1 MEYEFNECQSS
12 LEDLHIY
19 DQPQEIQEQ
28 FFDYINN
35 VPFIQWMISKDRPHA
50 KDLPRDEKGRIIF
63 DVVHP
68 PILDDMD
75 YFRQEAI
82 RFNTDG
88 YYTQLRP
95 NSNPNSEF
103 RKFWDSVLD
112 RSWHGMVRESDGMWI
127 PGDMYF
133 YLNFDP
139 IIQTKITEGSNQGER
154 VVDFPECW
162 DGVLF
167 RYFYIYQARYGGM
180 YNPDGGLHGC
190 EISSRGKAHPYSQEV
205 YTPEGL
211 KLWKDIKVGDTLF
224 GDDGK
229 ITKVIGIPFDDI
241 CDVYEITFK
250 DGRKVRASGNHLW
263 KVWRR
268 YSHCFKTMSTKEMLQ
283 DFGKK
288 RKPSDRNKGIEYIYA
303 VPSNKGVDW
312 DFRPT
317 KIDPY
322 TMGLC
327 LGDGCFRTEKL
338 QNNVYYSST
347 EEDMCTYLKYVPYDI
362 AKIKTK
368 KGYFIRIPNVKNILQ
383 EWGLHMKKSE
393 DKYIPEEY
401 KFNSREVRFNLLK
414 GLMDSD
420 GFVDSNG
427 IPIIGTSSK
436 KLANDI
442 TFIAR
447 SLGYNCLQ
455 SVRKAGYR
463 VNGEYKKCL
472 DNYVVRIYTSDK
484 IFNLE
489 RKYKLISKFES
500 KYSKSNK
507 DFSTIIDIK
516 KLQDEKCKCVTVDNE
531 SHCYLIGDFVATHN
545 SKSYSTSCM
554 MAKRFVIGEDKKS
567 NTGIAKKTSEQVRCL
582 ATAYQ
587 KQYLTT
593 DGLLNKF
600 QTQIDFLAQ
609 NTPFPRKRLKSS
621 MQDMSWVMGYVD
633 LDTGTRRGTLNEVA
647 GLSAKD
653 DPGKV
658 RGKRQNL
665 IVVEEFGSFANVLEM
680 YNIMRPS
687 VEEGKFSF
695 GQMYLIGTAGED
707 ESDFQGAQEI
717 VYNPRGYKMYA
728 LPNEYDKLGQ
738 GRKEITYF
746 FPGYLSRKGCYDKNG
761 NSNVTKALL
770 EILQDR
776 YTIKYNS
783 SDINSI
789 TRAIA
794 EIPITPQEAITR
806 TRGNMFPVTLLNE
819 RINEIDNEPKFYD
832 DTYVGTLQQ
841 KSDGEVV
848 FVPTTDMPIRDFP
861 TKDNKVHGAIE
872 IFEMPQKDS
881 SGKVF
886 SNRYILGHDPVDND
900 GANTMSLSST
910 FVLDLFTDRIVAEYT
925 GRQDYADDN
934 FEIVRLL
941 CLFYN
946 GKCLYENNKRG
957 IFAYFS
963 SRRCLHLLAD
973 TPEYLID
980 KQLIK
985 VRGYGNSSKGVAA
998 SAPINDYAN
1007 TLLREWLIKPVVI
1020 TVVEDG
1026 EEIEKTVPNLSFIKN
1041 RALLKELVLFNPD
1054 INVDRV
1060 RALGMVMLYRGQYV
1074 DLYEGDLSKAN
1085 REEPTVEYSYFSG
1098 YDNLVKNRNG
1108 NNFSFP

>member
-12 LEDLHIY
+12 LEELKIY

-75 YFRQEAI
+75 YFREAAI
-82 RFNTDG
+82 SYKTNG
-88 YYTQLRP
+88 VYSQLRP
-95 NSNPNSEF
+95 NPNPNSEF
-103 RKFWDSVLD
+103 KKYWDKVLD
-112 RSWHGMVRESDGMWI
+112 RSWNYMLRESDGMWI

-139 IIQTKITEGSNQGER
+139 IIQTKIKKDSKRGER

-167 RYFYIYQARYGGM
+167 RYFYIYQAQNGGL
-180 YNPDGGLHGC
+180 YDKRGGLHGC

-211 KLWKDIKVGDTLF
+211 KLWKDVKVGDTLF

-229 ITKVIGIPFDDI
+229 TTKVVDIPFDDI

-250 DGRKVRASGNHLW
+250 DGRKVKASGNHLW

-268 YSHCFKTMSTKEMLQ
+268 YSHCFKTVSTKEMLQ
-283 DFGKK
+283 DFCKK
-288 RKPSDRNKGIEYIYA
+288 RKPSDRNKGVEFIYA
-303 VPSNKGVDW
+303 VPNNSGVDW
-312 DFRPT
+312 EFRQT

-322 TMGLC
+322 TIGLC

-338 QNNVYYSST
+338 QNNVYYTSS

-362 AKIKTK
+362 TKLKTE
-368 KGYFIRIPNVKNILQ
+368 KGYFIRIPNVKNTLQ
-383 EWGLHMKKSE
+383 QWGLHMKKSE

-401 KFNSREVRFNLLK
+401 KFNSREVRFNILK

-427 IPIIGTSSK
+427 VPIIGVSSK
-436 KLANDI
+436 QLADDI

-455 SVRKAGYR
+455 SVKRAGYKI
-463 VNGEYKKCL
+463 NGKYKECL
-472 DNYVVRIYTSDK
+472 DNYIVRIYTSDR

-489 RKYKLISKFES
+489 RKYKLISKYES
-500 KYSKSNK
+500 RYSRSNK

-516 KLQDEKCKCVTVDNE
+516 KLKDERCKCVTVDNE
-531 SHCYLIGDFVATHN
+531 SHCYLIGDFVTTHN
-545 SKSYSTSCM
+545 SKSYSTCSM
-554 MAKRFVIGEDKKS
+554 MAKRFVIGESKEVS
-567 NTGIAKKTSEQVRCL
+567 RQVKCL

-593 DGLLNKF
+593 DGILNKF
-600 QTQIDFLAQ
+600 QAQIDFLAQ
-609 NTPFPRKRLKSS
+609 NTPFPNKRLKSS
-621 MQDMSWVMGYVD
+621 LQDMAWTMGYVD
-633 LDTGTRRGTLNEVA
+633 LNTGTRRGTLNEVS

-665 IVVEEFGSFANVLEM
+665 IIVEEFGSFGNVLEM

-687 VEEGKFSF
+687 VEEGDYSF

-717 VYNPRGYKMYA
+717 VYNPKGYKMYA
-728 LPNEYDKLGQ
+728 LPNVYDKLGQ

-746 FPGYLSRKGCYDKNG
+746 FPGYLSRKGCYDENG

-770 EILQDR
+770 EILIDR

-819 RINEIDNEPKFYD
+819 RINEIDNNPTEF
-832 DTYVGTLQQ
+832 DTVYTGMLQQ
-841 KSDGEVV
+841 KGDGSVE
-848 FVPTTDMPIRDFP
+848 FIPTTDVPIREFP
-861 TKDNKVHGAIE
+861 TKDNKVKGCIE
-872 IFEMPQKDS
+872 IFEMPQKDKN
-881 SGKVF
+881 GKVF
-886 SNRYILGHDPVDND
+886 TNRYILGHDPVDND
-900 GANTMSLSST
+900 GADTMSLSST
-910 FVLDLFTDRIVAEYT
+910 FVLDLFTDKIVAEYT

-973 TPEYLID
+973 TPDYLVD

-985 VRGYGNSSKGVAA
+985 FKGYGNSSKGVAA
-998 SAPINDYAN
+998 TKPINDYAN
-1007 TLLREWLIKPVVI
+1007 TLVREWLIKPVTI
-1020 TVVEDG
+1020 TVMEDG
-1026 EEIEKTVPNLSFIKN
+1026 EEVEKIVPNLHFIRN
-1041 RALLKELVLFNPD
+1041 RALLKELVLYNPD
-1054 INVDRV
+1054 INVDRL
-1060 RALGMVMLYRGQYV
+1060 RSLGMVMLYRGQFV
-1074 DLYEGDLSKAN
+1074 DMFEGNLSRAGNQEPVEEDDYFKHYDEMIKVYEKDFN
-1085 REEPTVEYSYFSG
+1085 
-1098 YDNLVKNRNG
+1098 
-1108 NNFSFP
+1108 

>member
-12 LEDLHIY
+12 LEELKIY

-68 PILDDMD
+68 PILDNMD

-82 RFNTDG
+82 KFNTDG

-167 RYFYIYQARYGGM
+167 RYFYIYQARYGGI

-190 EISSRGKAHPYSQEV
+190 EISSRGK
-205 YTPEGL
+205 
-211 KLWKDIKVGDTLF
+211 
-224 GDDGK
+224 
-229 ITKVIGIPFDDI
+229 
-241 CDVYEITFK
+241 
-250 DGRKVRASGNHLW
+250 
-263 KVWRR
+263 
-268 YSHCFKTMSTKEMLQ
+268 
-283 DFGKK
+283 
-288 RKPSDRNKGIEYIYA
+288 
-303 VPSNKGVDW
+303 
-312 DFRPT
+312 
-317 KIDPY
+317 
-322 TMGLC
+322 
-327 LGDGCFRTEKL
+327 
-338 QNNVYYSST
+338 
-347 EEDMCTYLKYVPYDI
+347 
-362 AKIKTK
+362 
-368 KGYFIRIPNVKNILQ
+368 
-383 EWGLHMKKSE
+383 
-393 DKYIPEEY
+393 
-401 KFNSREVRFNLLK
+401 
-414 GLMDSD
+414 
-420 GFVDSNG
+420 
-427 IPIIGTSSK
+427 
-436 KLANDI
+436 
-442 TFIAR
+442 
-447 SLGYNCLQ
+447 
-455 SVRKAGYR
+455 
-463 VNGEYKKCL
+463 
-472 DNYVVRIYTSDK
+472 
-484 IFNLE
+484 
-489 RKYKLISKFES
+489 
-500 KYSKSNK
+500 
-507 DFSTIIDIK
+507 
-516 KLQDEKCKCVTVDNE
+516 
-531 SHCYLIGDFVATHN
+531 
-545 SKSYSTSCM
+545 SKSYGMASM
-554 MAKRFVIGEDKKS
+554 IAKRFVIGEDKKS

-593 DGLLNKF
+593 DGILNKF

-621 MQDMSWVMGYVD
+621 LQDMSWVMGYVD
-633 LDTGTRRGTLNEVA
+633 LDTGTRKGTLNEVA

-717 VYNPRGYKMYA
+717 VYNPKGYKMYA
-728 LPNEYDKLGQ
+728 LPNVYDKLGQ

-746 FPGYLSRKGCYDKNG
+746 FPGYLSRKGCYDENG

-770 EILQDR
+770 EILIDR

-819 RINEIDNEPKFYD
+819 RINEIDNNPTEF
-832 DTYVGTLQQ
+832 DTVYTGMLQQ
-841 KSDGEVV
+841 KSDGSVE
-848 FVPTTDMPIRDFP
+848 FVPTTDVPIREFP
-861 TKDNKVHGAIE
+861 TKDNKVKGCIE
-872 IFEMPQKDS
+872 IFEMPQKDKN
-881 SGKVF
+881 GKVF
-886 SNRYILGHDPVDND
+886 TNRYILGHDPVDND
-900 GANTMSLSST
+900 GADTMSLSST
-910 FVLDLFTDRIVAEYT
+910 FVLDLFTDKIVAEYT

-973 TPEYLID
+973 TPDYLVD

-985 VRGYGNSSKGVAA
+985 FKGYGNSSKGVAA
-998 SAPINDYAN
+998 TKPINDYAN
-1007 TLLREWLIKPVVI
+1007 TLVREWLIKPVTI
-1020 TVVEDG
+1020 TVMEDG
-1026 EEIEKTVPNLSFIKN
+1026 EEVEKIVPNLHFIRN
-1041 RALLKELVLFNPD
+1041 RALLKELVLYNPD
-1054 INVDRV
+1054 INVDRL
-1060 RALGMVMLYRGQYV
+1060 RSLGMVMLYRGQFV
-1074 DLYEGDLSKAN
+1074 DMFEGNLSKAGQQEPV
-1085 REEPTVEYSYFSG
+1085 EEDDYFKH
-1098 YDNLVKNRNG
+1098 YDEMIKVYEKDFN
-1108 NNFSFP
+1108 

>member
-12 LEDLHIY
+12 LEELKIY

-28 FFDYINN
+28 FFDYLNN
-35 VPFIQWMISKDRPHA
+35 VPFIQWMVSKDRPHA

-75 YFRQEAI
+75 YFREAAI
-82 RFNTDG
+82 NYKTNG
-88 YYTQLRP
+88 AYSQLRP
-95 NSNPNSEF
+95 NPNPNSEF
-103 RKFWDSVLD
+103 KKYWDKVLD
-112 RSWHGMVRESDGMWI
+112 RSWNYMLRESDGMWI

-133 YLNFDP
+133 YLNYDP
-139 IIQTKITEGSNQGER
+139 IIQTKIKKGSKRGER

-167 RYFYIYQARYGGM
+167 RYFYIYQAQNGGL
-180 YNPDGGLHGC
+180 YDKRGGLHGC

-211 KLWKDIKVGDTLF
+211 KLWKDIKIGDTLF

-229 ITKVIGIPFDDI
+229 TTKVIDIPFDDI

-250 DGRKVRASGNHLW
+250 DGRKVKASGNHLW

-283 DFGKK
+283 DFCKK
-288 RKPSDRNKGIEYIYA
+288 RKPSDKNKGVEFIYA
-303 VPSNKGVDW
+303 VPSNRGVEW
-312 DFRPT
+312 EFRHT

-338 QNNVYYSST
+338 QNNVYYTSS

-362 AKIKTK
+362 IKLKTE
-368 KGYFIRIPNVKNILQ
+368 KGYFIRIPNVRNILQ
-383 EWGLHMKKSE
+383 QWDLHMKKSE

-401 KFNSREVRFNLLK
+401 KFNSKEVRFNILK

-427 IPIIGTSSK
+427 IPIIGVSSK
-436 KLANDI
+436 QLADDI
-442 TFIAR
+442 AFIAR

-455 SVRKAGYR
+455 SVKKSGYK
-463 VNGEYKKCL
+463 VNGEYKECL
-472 DNYVVRIYTSDK
+472 DNYIVRIYTSDR

-489 RKYKLISKFES
+489 RKYKRISKYES
-500 KYSKSNK
+500 RYSRSNK
-507 DFSTIIDIK
+507 DFSTIVDIK
-516 KLQDEKCKCVTVDNE
+516 KLQDERCKCVTVDNE
-531 SHCYLIGDFVATHN
+531 SHCYLIGDFVTTHN
-545 SKSYSTSCM
+545 SKSYSTCSM
-554 MAKRFVIGEDKKS
+554 MAKRFVIGESKEVS
-567 NTGIAKKTSEQVRCL
+567 RQVKCL

-593 DGLLNKF
+593 DGILNKF
-600 QTQIDFLAQ
+600 QAQIDFLAQ
-609 NTPFPRKRLKSS
+609 NTPFPNKRLKSS
-621 MQDMSWVMGYVD
+621 LQDMAWTMGYVD
-633 LDTGTRRGTLNEVA
+633 LNTGTRRGTLNEVS

-687 VEEGKFSF
+687 VEEGDYSF

-717 VYNPRGYKMYA
+717 VYNPKGYKMYA
-728 LPNEYDKLGQ
+728 LPNVYDKLGQ

-746 FPGYLSRKGCYDKNG
+746 FPGYLSRKGCYDENG
-761 NSNVTKALL
+761 NSDVTKALL
-770 EILQDR
+770 EILIER

-806 TRGNMFPVTLLNE
+806 TRGNMFPVTMLNE
-819 RINEIDNEPKFYD
+819 RINELDNDVHSFD
-832 DTYVGTLQQ
+832 DVYVGQLRQ
-841 KSDGEVV
+841 KVDGSVE
-848 FVPTTDMPIRDFP
+848 FVPTADVPIREFP
-861 TKDNKVHGAIE
+861 TKDNKVKGAIE
-872 IFEMPQKDS
+872 IFEMPKKDS
-881 SGKVF
+881 NGKPF
-886 SNRYILGHDPVDND
+886 SNRYIVGHDPVDND

-934 FEIVRLL
+934 FEIVRLM

-946 GKCLYENNKRG
+946 AKCLYENNKRG

-963 SRRCLHLLAD
+963 SRRCLYLLAD

-985 VRGYGNSSKGVAA
+985 TRGYGNSAKGVGAVKA
-998 SAPINDYAN
+998 INDYAN
-1007 TLLREWLIKPVVI
+1007 DRIREWLIKPVTI
-1020 TVVEDG
+1020 TKKDENGED
-1026 EEIEKTVPNLSFIKN
+1026 IETTVPNLAFIKN

-1060 RALGMVMLYRGQYV
+1060 RALGMVMLYRGQFV
-1074 DLYEGDLSKAN
+1074 DMYERDLSRASEN
-1085 REEPTVEYSYFSG
+1085 NITEEDDYFKQ
-1098 YDNLVKNRNG
+1098 YDEMMKRFENH
-1108 NNFSFP
+1108 

>member
-1 MEYEFNECQSS
+1 MEYEFNKCQSS
-12 LEDLHIY
+12 LEELKIY

-63 DVVHP
+63 DVIHP

-82 RFNTDG
+82 KFNTDG

-103 RKFWDSVLD
+103 RKFWDNVLD
-112 RSWHGMVRESDGMWI
+112 RSWHGMVREADGMWI

-190 EISSRGKAHPYSQEV
+190 EISSRGK
-205 YTPEGL
+205 
-211 KLWKDIKVGDTLF
+211 
-224 GDDGK
+224 
-229 ITKVIGIPFDDI
+229 
-241 CDVYEITFK
+241 
-250 DGRKVRASGNHLW
+250 
-263 KVWRR
+263 
-268 YSHCFKTMSTKEMLQ
+268 
-283 DFGKK
+283 
-288 RKPSDRNKGIEYIYA
+288 
-303 VPSNKGVDW
+303 
-312 DFRPT
+312 
-317 KIDPY
+317 
-322 TMGLC
+322 
-327 LGDGCFRTEKL
+327 
-338 QNNVYYSST
+338 
-347 EEDMCTYLKYVPYDI
+347 
-362 AKIKTK
+362 
-368 KGYFIRIPNVKNILQ
+368 
-383 EWGLHMKKSE
+383 
-393 DKYIPEEY
+393 
-401 KFNSREVRFNLLK
+401 
-414 GLMDSD
+414 
-420 GFVDSNG
+420 
-427 IPIIGTSSK
+427 
-436 KLANDI
+436 
-442 TFIAR
+442 
-447 SLGYNCLQ
+447 
-455 SVRKAGYR
+455 
-463 VNGEYKKCL
+463 
-472 DNYVVRIYTSDK
+472 
-484 IFNLE
+484 
-489 RKYKLISKFES
+489 
-500 KYSKSNK
+500 
-507 DFSTIIDIK
+507 
-516 KLQDEKCKCVTVDNE
+516 
-531 SHCYLIGDFVATHN
+531 
-545 SKSYSTSCM
+545 SKSYGMASM
-554 MAKRFVIGEDKKS
+554 IAKRFVIGEDKKS

-593 DGLLNKF
+593 DGILNKF

-621 MQDMSWVMGYVD
+621 LQDMSWVMGYVD
-633 LDTGTRRGTLNEVA
+633 LDTGTRKGTLNEVA

-707 ESDFQGAQEI
+707 QSDFQGAQEI
-717 VYNPRGYKMYA
+717 VYNPKGYKMYA
-728 LPNEYDKLGQ
+728 LPNVYDKLGQ

-746 FPGYLSRKGCYDKNG
+746 FPGYLSRKGCYDENG

-770 EILQDR
+770 EILIDR

-819 RINEIDNEPKFYD
+819 RINEIDNNPTEF
-832 DTYVGTLQQ
+832 DTVYTGMLQQ
-841 KSDGEVV
+841 KSDGSVE
-848 FVPTTDMPIRDFP
+848 FIPTTDVPIREFP
-861 TKDNKVHGAIE
+861 TKDNKIKGCIE
-872 IFEMPQKDS
+872 IFEMPQKDKN
-881 SGKVF
+881 GKVF
-886 SNRYILGHDPVDND
+886 TNRYILGHDPVDND
-900 GANTMSLSST
+900 GADTMSLSST
-910 FVLDLFTDRIVAEYT
+910 FVLDLFTDKIAAEYT

-973 TPEYLID
+973 TPDYLVD

-985 VRGYGNSSKGVAA
+985 FKGYGNSSKGVAA
-998 SAPINDYAN
+998 TKPINDYAN
-1007 TLLREWLIKPVVI
+1007 TLVREWLIKPVTI
-1020 TVVEDG
+1020 TVMEDG
-1026 EEIEKTVPNLSFIKN
+1026 EEVEKIVPNLHFIRN
-1041 RALLKELVLFNPD
+1041 RALLKELVLYNPD
-1054 INVDRV
+1054 INVDRL
-1060 RALGMVMLYRGQYV
+1060 RSLGMVMLYRGQFV
-1074 DLYEGDLSKAN
+1074 DMFEGNLSRAGNQEPVEEDDYFKHYDEMIKVYEKDFN
-1085 REEPTVEYSYFSG
+1085 
-1098 YDNLVKNRNG
+1098 
-1108 NNFSFP
+1108 

>member
-12 LEDLHIY
+12 LEELKIY

-28 FFDYINN
+28 FFDYLNN
-35 VPFIQWMISKDRPHA
+35 VPFIQWMVSKDRPHA

-75 YFRQEAI
+75 YFREAAI
-82 RFNTDG
+82 SYKTNG
-88 YYTQLRP
+88 VYSQLRP
-95 NSNPNSEF
+95 NPNPNSEF
-103 RKFWDSVLD
+103 KKHWDRELD
-112 RSWHGMVRESDGMWI
+112 RSWNYMLRESDGMWI

-133 YLNFDP
+133 YLNYDP
-139 IIQTKITEGSNQGER
+139 IIQTKIKKGSKRGER

-167 RYFYIYQARYGGM
+167 RYFYIYQAQNGGL
-180 YNPDGGLHGC
+180 YDKRGGLHGC

-211 KLWKDIKVGDTLF
+211 KLWKDIKIGDTLF
-224 GDDGK
+224 GDNGK
-229 ITKVIGIPFDDI
+229 TTKVIDIPFDDI

-250 DGRKVRASGNHLW
+250 DGRKVKASGNHLW

-283 DFGKK
+283 DFCKK
-288 RKPSDRNKGIEYIYA
+288 RKPSNKNKGVEFIYA
-303 VPSNKGVDW
+303 VPSNRGVDW
-312 DFRPT
+312 EFRQT

-338 QNNVYYSST
+338 QNNVYYTSS

-362 AKIKTK
+362 IKLKTE
-368 KGYFIRIPNVKNILQ
+368 KGYFIRIPNVRNTLQ
-383 EWGLHMKKSE
+383 QWGLHMKKSE

-401 KFNSREVRFNLLK
+401 KFNSKEVRFNILK

-427 IPIIGTSSK
+427 IPIIGVYSK
-436 KLANDI
+436 QLADDI
-442 TFIAR
+442 AFIAR

-455 SVRKAGYR
+455 SAKKSGYK
-463 VNGEYKKCL
+463 VNGEYKECL
-472 DNYVVRIYTSDK
+472 DNYIVRIYTSDR

-489 RKYKLISKFES
+489 RKYKRISKYES
-500 KYSKSNK
+500 RYSRSNK

-516 KLQDEKCKCVTVDNE
+516 KVQDEKCKCVTVDNE
-531 SHCYLIGDFVATHN
+531 SHCYLIGDFVTTHN
-545 SKSYSTSCM
+545 SKSYSTCSM
-554 MAKRFVIGEDKKS
+554 MAKRFVMGESKEVS
-567 NTGIAKKTSEQVRCL
+567 RQVKCL

-593 DGLLNKF
+593 DGILNKF
-600 QTQIDFLAQ
+600 QAQIDFLAQ
-609 NTPFPRKRLKSS
+609 NTPFPNKRLKSS
-621 MQDMSWVMGYVD
+621 LQDMAWTMGYVD
-633 LDTGTRRGTLNEVA
+633 LNTGTRRGTLNEVS

-687 VEEGKFSF
+687 VEEGDYSF

-717 VYNPRGYKMYA
+717 VYNPKGYKMYA
-728 LPNEYDKLGQ
+728 LPNVYDKLGQ

-746 FPGYLSRKGCYDKNG
+746 FPGYLSRKGCYDENG
-761 NSNVTKALL
+761 NSDVTKALL
-770 EILQDR
+770 EILIER

-806 TRGNMFPVTLLNE
+806 TRGNMFPVTMLNE
-819 RINEIDNEPKFYD
+819 RINELDNDVHSFD
-832 DTYVGTLQQ
+832 DVYVGQLRQ
-841 KSDGEVV
+841 KVDGSVE
-848 FVPTTDMPIRDFP
+848 FVPTADVPIREFP
-861 TKDNKVHGAIE
+861 TKDNKVKGAIE
-872 IFEMPQKDS
+872 IFEMPKKDS
-881 SGKVF
+881 NGKPF
-886 SNRYILGHDPVDND
+886 SNRYIVGHDPVDND

-934 FEIVRLL
+934 FEIVRLM

-946 GKCLYENNKRG
+946 AKCLYENNKRG

-963 SRRCLHLLAD
+963 SRRCLYLLAD

-985 VRGYGNSSKGVAA
+985 TRGYGNSAKGVGAVKA
-998 SAPINDYAN
+998 INDYAN
-1007 TLLREWLIKPVVI
+1007 DRIREWLIKPVAV
-1020 TVVEDG
+1020 TKKDENGED
-1026 EEIEKTVPNLSFIKN
+1026 IETTVPNLAFIKS

-1060 RALGMVMLYRGQYV
+1060 RALGMVMLYRGQFV
-1074 DLYEGDLSKAN
+1074 DMYERDLSRVSESN
-1085 REEPTVEYSYFSG
+1085 ITEEDDYFKQ
-1098 YDNLVKNRNG
+1098 YDEMMKRFENH
-1108 NNFSFP
+1108 

>member
-12 LEDLHIY
+12 LEELKIY
-19 DQPQEIQEQ
+19 DQPKEIQEQ
-28 FFDYINN
+28 FFDYLNN
-35 VPFIQWMISKDRPHA
+35 VPFIQWMVSKDRPHA

-75 YFRQEAI
+75 YFREAAI
-82 RFNTDG
+82 NYKTNG
-88 YYTQLRP
+88 AYSQLRP
-95 NSNPNSEF
+95 NPNPNSEF
-103 RKFWDSVLD
+103 KKHWDRELD
-112 RSWHGMVRESDGMWI
+112 RSWNYMLRESDGMWI

-133 YLNFDP
+133 YLNYDP
-139 IIQTKITEGSNQGER
+139 IIQTKIKKGSKRGER

-167 RYFYIYQARYGGM
+167 RYFYIYQAQNGGL
-180 YNPDGGLHGC
+180 YDKRGGLHGC

-211 KLWKDIKVGDTLF
+211 KLWKDVKIGDTLF

-229 ITKVIGIPFDDI
+229 TTKVIDIPFDDV

-250 DGRKVRASGNHLW
+250 DGRKVKASGNHLW

-268 YSHCFKTMSTKEMLQ
+268 YSHCFKTMSTKEILQ
-283 DFGKK
+283 DFCKK
-288 RKPSDRNKGIEYIYA
+288 RKPSDKNKGVEFIYA
-303 VPSNKGVDW
+303 VPSNRGVDW
-312 DFRPT
+312 EFRQP

-338 QNNVYYSST
+338 QNNIYYTSS

-362 AKIKTK
+362 AKLKTEN
-368 KGYFIRIPNVKNILQ
+368 GYFIRIPNVKNILQ
-383 EWGLHMKKSE
+383 QWDLHMKKSE

-401 KFNSREVRFNLLK
+401 KFNSREVRFNILK

-427 IPIIGTSSK
+427 IPIIGVSSK
-436 KLANDI
+436 QLADDI
-442 TFIAR
+442 AFIAR

-455 SVRKAGYR
+455 SVKKSGYK
-463 VNGEYKKCL
+463 VNGEYKECL
-472 DNYVVRIYTSDK
+472 DNYIVRIYTSDR

-489 RKYKLISKFES
+489 RKYKRISKYES
-500 KYSKSNK
+500 RYSRSNK
-507 DFSTIIDIK
+507 NFSTIIDIK
-516 KLQDEKCKCVTVDNE
+516 KIQDERCKCVTVDNE
-531 SHCYLIGDFVATHN
+531 SHCYLIGDFVTTHN
-545 SKSYSTSCM
+545 SKSYSTCSM
-554 MAKRFVIGEDKKS
+554 MAKRFVIGESKEVSK
-567 NTGIAKKTSEQVRCL
+567 QVKCL

-593 DGLLNKF
+593 DGILNKF
-600 QTQIDFLAQ
+600 QAQIDFLAQ
-609 NTPFPRKRLKSS
+609 NTPFPNKRLKSS
-621 MQDMSWVMGYVD
+621 LQDMAWTMGYVD
-633 LDTGTRRGTLNEVA
+633 LNTGTRRGTLNEVS

-687 VEEGKFSF
+687 VEEGDYSF

-717 VYNPRGYKMYA
+717 VYNPKGYKMYA
-728 LPNEYDKLGQ
+728 LPNVYDKLGQ

-746 FPGYLSRKGCYDKNG
+746 FPGYLSRKGCYDENG
-761 NSNVTKALL
+761 NSDVTKALL
-770 EILQDR
+770 EILIER

-806 TRGNMFPVTLLNE
+806 TRGNMFPVTMLNE
-819 RINEIDNEPKFYD
+819 RINELDNDVHSFD
-832 DTYVGTLQQ
+832 DVYVGQLRQ
-841 KSDGEVV
+841 KIDGSVE
-848 FVPTTDMPIRDFP
+848 FVPTADVPIREFP
-861 TKDNKVHGAIE
+861 TKDNKVRGAIE
-872 IFEMPQKDS
+872 IFEMPKKDS
-881 SGKVF
+881 NGKPF
-886 SNRYILGHDPVDND
+886 SNRYIVGHDPVDND

-934 FEIVRLL
+934 FEIVRLM

-946 GKCLYENNKRG
+946 AKCLYENNKRG

-963 SRRCLHLLAD
+963 SRRCLYLLAD

-985 VRGYGNSSKGVAA
+985 TRGYGNSAKGVGAVKA
-998 SAPINDYAN
+998 INDYAN
-1007 TLLREWLIKPVVI
+1007 DRIREWLIKPV
-1020 TVVEDG
+1020 TVTKKDENGED
-1026 EEIEKTVPNLSFIKN
+1026 IETTVPNLAFIKS

-1060 RALGMVMLYRGQYV
+1060 RALGMVMLYRGQFV
-1074 DLYEGDLSKAN
+1074 DMYERDLSRASESN
-1085 REEPTVEYSYFSG
+1085 VNEEDDYFKQ
-1098 YDNLVKNRNG
+1098 YDEMMKRFENH
-1108 NNFSFP
+1108 

>member
-12 LEDLHIY
+12 LEELKIY
-19 DQPQEIQEQ
+19 DQPKEIQEQ
-28 FFDYINN
+28 FFDYLNN
-35 VPFIQWMISKDRPHA
+35 VPFIQWMVSKDRPHA

-68 PILDDMD
+68 PILDNMD
-75 YFRQEAI
+75 YFREAAI
-82 RFNTDG
+82 NYKTNG
-88 YYTQLRP
+88 AYSQLRP
-95 NSNPNSEF
+95 NPNPNSEF
-103 RKFWDSVLD
+103 KKHWDRELD
-112 RSWHGMVRESDGMWI
+112 RSWNYMLRESDGMWI

-133 YLNFDP
+133 YLNYDP
-139 IIQTKITEGSNQGER
+139 IIQTKIKKGSKRGER

-167 RYFYIYQARYGGM
+167 RYFYIYQAQNGGL
-180 YNPDGGLHGC
+180 YDKRGGLHGC

-211 KLWKDIKVGDTLF
+211 KLWKDVKIGDTLF

-229 ITKVIGIPFDDI
+229 TTKVIDIPFDDI

-250 DGRKVRASGNHLW
+250 DGRKVKASGNHLW

-268 YSHCFKTMSTKEMLQ
+268 YSRCFKTMSTKEMLR
-283 DFGKK
+283 DFCKK
-288 RKPSDRNKGIEYIYA
+288 RKPSDK
-303 VPSNKGVDW
+303 NKGVEFIYAIPSNRGVDW
-312 DFRPT
+312 EFRQT

-327 LGDGCFRTEKL
+327 LGDGCSRSEKL
-338 QNNVYYSST
+338 QNNVYYTSS

-362 AKIKTK
+362 IKLKTE
-368 KGYFIRIPNVKNILQ
+368 KGYFIRIPNVKNTLQ
-383 EWGLHMKKSE
+383 QWDLHMKKSE

-401 KFNSREVRFNLLK
+401 KFNSREVRFNILK

-427 IPIIGTSSK
+427 IPIIGVSSK
-436 KLANDI
+436 QLADDI
-442 TFIAR
+442 AFIAR

-455 SVRKAGYR
+455 SVKKSGYK
-463 VNGEYKKCL
+463 VNGEYKECL
-472 DNYVVRIYTSDK
+472 DNYIVRIYTSDR

-489 RKYKLISKFES
+489 RKYKLISKYES
-500 KYSKSNK
+500 KYSRSNK

-516 KLQDEKCKCVTVDNE
+516 KIQDERCKCVTVDNE
-531 SHCYLIGDFVATHN
+531 SHCYLIGDFITTHN
-545 SKSYSTSCM
+545 SKSYSTCSM
-554 MAKRFVIGEDKKS
+554 MAKRFVIGESKEVS
-567 NTGIAKKTSEQVRCL
+567 RQVKCL

-593 DGLLNKF
+593 DGILNKF
-600 QTQIDFLAQ
+600 QAQIDFLAQ
-609 NTPFPRKRLKSS
+609 NTPFPNKRLKSS
-621 MQDMSWVMGYVD
+621 LQDMAWTMGYVD
-633 LDTGTRRGTLNEVA
+633 LNTGTRRGTLNEVS

-687 VEEGKFSF
+687 VEEGDYSF

-717 VYNPRGYKMYA
+717 VYNPKGYKMYA
-728 LPNEYDKLGQ
+728 LPNVYDKLGQ

-746 FPGYLSRKGCYDKNG
+746 FPGYLSRKGCYDENG
-761 NSNVTKALL
+761 NSDVTKALL
-770 EILQDR
+770 EILIER

-806 TRGNMFPVTLLNE
+806 TRGNMFPVTMLNE
-819 RINEIDNEPKFYD
+819 RINELDNDVHSFD
-832 DTYVGTLQQ
+832 DVYVGQLRQ
-841 KSDGEVV
+841 KVDGSVE
-848 FVPTTDMPIRDFP
+848 FVPTADVPIREFP
-861 TKDNKVHGAIE
+861 TKDNKVRGAIE
-872 IFEMPQKDS
+872 IFEMPKKDS
-881 SGKVF
+881 NGKPF
-886 SNRYILGHDPVDND
+886 SNRYIVGHDPVDND

-934 FEIVRLL
+934 FEIVRLM

-946 GKCLYENNKRG
+946 AKCLYENNKRG

-963 SRRCLHLLAD
+963 SRRCLYLLAD

-985 VRGYGNSSKGVAA
+985 TRGYGNSAKGVGAVKA
-998 SAPINDYAN
+998 INDYAN
-1007 TLLREWLIKPVVI
+1007 DRIREWLIKPVTI
-1020 TVVEDG
+1020 TKKDENGED
-1026 EEIEKTVPNLSFIKN
+1026 IETTVPNLAFIKS

-1060 RALGMVMLYRGQYV
+1060 RALGMVMLYRGQFV
-1074 DLYEGDLSKAN
+1074 DMYERDLSRASESN
-1085 REEPTVEYSYFSG
+1085 VNEEDDYFKQ
-1098 YDNLVKNRNG
+1098 YDDMMKRFENH
-1108 NNFSFP
+1108 

>member
-12 LEDLHIY
+12 LEELKIY

-68 PILDDMD
+68 PILDNMD
-75 YFRQEAI
+75 YFREAAI
-82 RFNTDG
+82 SYKTNG
-88 YYTQLRP
+88 VYSQLRP
-95 NSNPNSEF
+95 NPNPNSEF
-103 RKFWDSVLD
+103 KKYWDKVLD
-112 RSWHGMVRESDGMWI
+112 RSWNYMLRESDGMWI

-139 IIQTKITEGSNQGER
+139 IIQTKIKKGSKRGER

-167 RYFYIYQARYGGM
+167 RYFYIYQAQNGGL
-180 YNPDGGLHGC
+180 YDKRGGLHGC

-211 KLWKDIKVGDTLF
+211 KLWKDIKIGDTLF

-229 ITKVIGIPFDDI
+229 TTKVVDIPFDGI

-250 DGRKVRASGNHLW
+250 DGRKVKASGNHLW

-283 DFGKK
+283 DFCKK
-288 RKPSDRNKGIEYIYA
+288 RKPSDRNKGVEFIYA
-303 VPSNKGVDW
+303 VPSNSGVDW
-312 DFRPT
+312 EFRQT

-338 QNNVYYSST
+338 QNNVYYTSS
-347 EEDMCTYLKYVPYDI
+347 EEDMCTYLKCVPYDI
-362 AKIKTK
+362 AKIKTE

-383 EWGLHMKKSE
+383 QWGLHMKKSE

-401 KFNSREVRFNLLK
+401 KFNSREVRFNILK

-427 IPIIGTSSK
+427 VPIIGVPSK
-436 KLANDI
+436 QLADDI

-455 SVRKAGYR
+455 SVKKAGYK
-463 VNGEYKKCL
+463 VNGEYKECL
-472 DNYVVRIYTSDK
+472 DNYIVRIYTSDR

-489 RKYKLISKFES
+489 RKYKLISKYES
-500 KYSKSNK
+500 RYSRSNK
-507 DFSTIIDIK
+507 DFSTIVDIK
-516 KLQDEKCKCVTVDNE
+516 KLKDERCKCVTVDNE
-531 SHCYLIGDFVATHN
+531 SHCYLIGDFVTTHN
-545 SKSYSTSCM
+545 SKSYSTCSM
-554 MAKRFVIGEDKKS
+554 MAKRFVIGESKEVS
-567 NTGIAKKTSEQVRCL
+567 RQVKCL

-593 DGLLNKF
+593 DGILNKF
-600 QTQIDFLAQ
+600 QAQIDFLAQ
-609 NTPFPRKRLKSS
+609 NTPFPNKRLKSS
-621 MQDMSWVMGYVD
+621 LQDMAWTMGYVD
-633 LDTGTRRGTLNEVA
+633 LNTGTRRGTLNEVS

-665 IVVEEFGSFANVLEM
+665 IIVEEFGSFGNVLEM

-687 VEEGKFSF
+687 VEEGDYSF

-717 VYNPRGYKMYA
+717 VYNPKGYKMYA
-728 LPNEYDKLGQ
+728 LPNVYDKLGQ

-746 FPGYLSRKGCYDKNG
+746 FPGYLSRKGCYDENG

-770 EILQDR
+770 EILIDR

-819 RINEIDNEPKFYD
+819 RINEIDNNPTEF
-832 DTYVGTLQQ
+832 DTVYTGMLQQ
-841 KSDGEVV
+841 KGDGSVE
-848 FVPTTDMPIRDFP
+848 FIPTTDVPIREFP
-861 TKDNKVHGAIE
+861 TKDNKVKGCIE
-872 IFEMPQKDS
+872 IFEMPQKDKA
-881 SGKVF
+881 GNVF
-886 SNRYILGHDPVDND
+886 QNRYILGHDPVDND

-910 FVLDLFTDRIVAEYT
+910 FVLDLFTDKIVAEYT

-973 TPEYLID
+973 TPDYLVD

-985 VRGYGNSSKGVAA
+985 FKGYGNSSKGVAA
-998 SAPINDYAN
+998 TKPINDYAN
-1007 TLLREWLIKPVVI
+1007 TLVREWLIKPVTI
-1020 TVVEDG
+1020 TVMEDG
-1026 EEIEKTVPNLSFIKN
+1026 EEVEKIVPNLHFIRN
-1041 RALLKELVLFNPD
+1041 RALLKELVLYNPD
-1054 INVDRV
+1054 INVDRL
-1060 RALGMVMLYRGQYV
+1060 RSLGMVMLYRGQFV
-1074 DLYEGDLSKAN
+1074 DMFEGNLSRAGQQEPVEEDDYFKHYDEMIKVYEKDFN
-1085 REEPTVEYSYFSG
+1085 
-1098 YDNLVKNRNG
+1098 
-1108 NNFSFP
+1108 

>member
-12 LEDLHIY
+12 LEELKIY

-75 YFRQEAI
+75 YFREAAI
-82 RFNTDG
+82 SYKTNG
-88 YYTQLRP
+88 VYSQLRP
-95 NSNPNSEF
+95 NPNPNSEF
-103 RKFWDSVLD
+103 KKYWDKVLD
-112 RSWHGMVRESDGMWI
+112 RSWNYMLRESDGMWI

-139 IIQTKITEGSNQGER
+139 IIQTKIKKGSKRGER

-167 RYFYIYQARYGGM
+167 RYFYIYQAQNGGL
-180 YNPDGGLHGC
+180 YDKRGGLHGC

-211 KLWKDIKVGDTLF
+211 KLWKDVNVGDTLF

-229 ITKVIGIPFDDI
+229 TTKVVDIPFDDI

-250 DGRKVRASGNHLW
+250 DGRKVKASGNHLW

-268 YSHCFKTMSTKEMLQ
+268 YSHCFKTVSTKEMIQ
-283 DFGKK
+283 DFCKK
-288 RKPSDRNKGIEYIYA
+288 RKPSDRNKGVEFIYA
-303 VPSNKGVDW
+303 VPSNRGVDW
-312 DFRPT
+312 EFRQT

-338 QNNVYYSST
+338 QNNVYYTSS

-362 AKIKTK
+362 TKLKTE
-368 KGYFIRIPNVKNILQ
+368 KGYFIRIPNVKNTLQ
-383 EWGLHMKKSE
+383 QWGLHMKKSE

-401 KFNSREVRFNLLK
+401 KFNSREVRFNILK

-427 IPIIGTSSK
+427 VPIIGVSSK
-436 KLANDI
+436 QLADDI

-455 SVRKAGYR
+455 SVKRAGYKI
-463 VNGEYKKCL
+463 NGEYKECL
-472 DNYVVRIYTSDK
+472 DNYIVRIYTSDR

-489 RKYKLISKFES
+489 RKYKLISKYES
-500 KYSKSNK
+500 RYSRSNK
-507 DFSTIIDIK
+507 DFSTIVDIK
-516 KLQDEKCKCVTVDNE
+516 KLKDERCKCVTVDNE
-531 SHCYLIGDFVATHN
+531 SHCYLIGDFVTTHN
-545 SKSYSTSCM
+545 SKSYSTCSM
-554 MAKRFVIGEDKKS
+554 MAKRFVIGESKEVS
-567 NTGIAKKTSEQVRCL
+567 RQVKCL

-593 DGLLNKF
+593 DGILNKF
-600 QTQIDFLAQ
+600 QAQIDFLAQ
-609 NTPFPRKRLKSS
+609 NTPFPNKRLKSS
-621 MQDMSWVMGYVD
+621 LQDMAWTMGYVD
-633 LDTGTRRGTLNEVA
+633 LNTGTRRGTLNEVS

-665 IVVEEFGSFANVLEM
+665 IIVEEFGSFGNVLEM

-687 VEEGKFSF
+687 VEEGDYSF

-717 VYNPRGYKMYA
+717 VYNPKGYKMYA
-728 LPNEYDKLGQ
+728 LPNVYDKLGQ

-746 FPGYLSRKGCYDKNG
+746 FPGYLSRKGCYDENG

-770 EILQDR
+770 EILIDR

-819 RINEIDNEPKFYD
+819 RINEIDNNPTEF
-832 DTYVGTLQQ
+832 DTVYTGILQQ
-841 KSDGEVV
+841 KGDGSVE
-848 FVPTTDMPIRDFP
+848 FVPTLDVPIREFP
-861 TKDNKVHGAIE
+861 TKDNKVKGCIE
-872 IFEMPQKDS
+872 IFEMPQKDKA
-881 SGKVF
+881 GNVF
-886 SNRYILGHDPVDND
+886 QNRYILGHDPVDND
-900 GANTMSLSST
+900 GADTMSLSST
-910 FVLDLFTDRIVAEYT
+910 FVLDLFTDKIVAEYT

-973 TPEYLID
+973 TPDYLVD

-985 VRGYGNSSKGVAA
+985 FKGYGNSSKGVAA
-998 SAPINDYAN
+998 TKPINDYAN
-1007 TLLREWLIKPVVI
+1007 TLVREWLIKPVTI
-1020 TVVEDG
+1020 TVMEDG
-1026 EEIEKTVPNLSFIKN
+1026 EEVEKIVPNLHFIRN
-1041 RALLKELVLFNPD
+1041 RALLKELVLYNPD
-1054 INVDRV
+1054 INVDRL
-1060 RALGMVMLYRGQYV
+1060 RSLGMVMLYRGQFV
-1074 DLYEGDLSKAN
+1074 DMFEGNLSRAGNQEPVEEDDYFKHYDEMIKVYEKDFN
-1085 REEPTVEYSYFSG
+1085 
-1098 YDNLVKNRNG
+1098 
-1108 NNFSFP
+1108 

>member
-12 LEDLHIY
+12 LEELKIY

-28 FFDYINN
+28 FFDYLNN
-35 VPFIQWMISKDRPHA
+35 VPFIQWMVSKNRPHA

-68 PILDDMD
+68 PILDNMD
-75 YFRQEAI
+75 YFREAAI
-82 RFNTDG
+82 NYKTNG
-88 YYTQLRP
+88 AYSQLRP
-95 NSNPNSEF
+95 NTNPNSEF
-103 RKFWDSVLD
+103 KKYWDKELD
-112 RSWHGMVRESDGMWI
+112 RSWNYMLRESDGMWI

-133 YLNFDP
+133 YLNYDP
-139 IIQTKITEGSNQGER
+139 IIQTKIKKGSKRGER

-167 RYFYIYQARYGGM
+167 RYFYIYQAQNGGL
-180 YNPDGGLHGC
+180 YDKRGGLHGC

-211 KLWKDIKVGDTLF
+211 KLWKDVKIGDTLF

-229 ITKVIGIPFDDI
+229 TTKVIDIPFDDV

-250 DGRKVRASGNHLW
+250 DGRKVKASGNHLW

-268 YSHCFKTMSTKEMLQ
+268 YSHCFKTMSTKEILQ
-283 DFGKK
+283 DFCKK
-288 RKPSDRNKGIEYIYA
+288 RKPSDKNKGVEFIYA
-303 VPSNKGVDW
+303 VPSNRGVDW
-312 DFRPT
+312 EFRQP

-338 QNNVYYSST
+338 QNNVYYTSS
-347 EEDMCTYLKYVPYDI
+347 EEDMCIYLKYVPYDI
-362 AKIKTK
+362 IKLKTE
-368 KGYFIRIPNVKNILQ
+368 KGYFIRIPNVRNTLQ
-383 EWGLHMKKSE
+383 QWGLHMKKSE

-401 KFNSREVRFNLLK
+401 KFNSREVRFNILK

-427 IPIIGTSSK
+427 IPIIGVSSK
-436 KLANDI
+436 QLADDI
-442 TFIAR
+442 AFIAR

-455 SVRKAGYR
+455 SVKKSGYK
-463 VNGEYKKCL
+463 VNGEYKECL
-472 DNYVVRIYTSDK
+472 DNYIVRIYTSDR

-489 RKYKLISKFES
+489 RKYKRISKYES
-500 KYSKSNK
+500 RYSRSNK

-516 KLQDEKCKCVTVDNE
+516 KVQDEKCKCVTVDNE
-531 SHCYLIGDFVATHN
+531 SHCYLIGDFVTTHN
-545 SKSYSTSCM
+545 SKSYSTCSM
-554 MAKRFVIGEDKKS
+554 MAKRFVIGESKEVS
-567 NTGIAKKTSEQVRCL
+567 RQVKCL

-593 DGLLNKF
+593 DGILNKF
-600 QTQIDFLAQ
+600 QAQIDFLAQ
-609 NTPFPRKRLKSS
+609 NTPFPNKRLKSS
-621 MQDMSWVMGYVD
+621 LQDMAWTMGYVD
-633 LDTGTRRGTLNEVA
+633 LNTGTRRGTLNEVS

-687 VEEGKFSF
+687 VEEGDYSF

-717 VYNPRGYKMYA
+717 VYNPKGYKMYA
-728 LPNEYDKLGQ
+728 LPNMYDKLGQ

-746 FPGYLSRKGCYDKNG
+746 FPGYLSRKGCYDENG
-761 NSNVTKALL
+761 NSDVTKALL
-770 EILQDR
+770 EILIER

-806 TRGNMFPVTLLNE
+806 TRGNMFPVTMLNE
-819 RINEIDNEPKFYD
+819 RINELDNDVHSFD
-832 DTYVGTLQQ
+832 DVYVGQLRQ
-841 KSDGEVV
+841 KVDGSVE
-848 FVPTTDMPIRDFP
+848 FVPTADVPIREFP
-861 TKDNKVHGAIE
+861 TKDNKVKGAIE
-872 IFEMPQKDS
+872 IFEMPKKDS
-881 SGKVF
+881 NGKPF
-886 SNRYILGHDPVDND
+886 SNRYIVGHDPVDND

-934 FEIVRLL
+934 FEIVRLM

-946 GKCLYENNKRG
+946 AKCLYENNKRG

-963 SRRCLHLLAD
+963 SRRCLYLLAD

-985 VRGYGNSSKGVAA
+985 TRGYGNSAKGVGAVKA
-998 SAPINDYAN
+998 INDYAN
-1007 TLLREWLIKPVVI
+1007 DRIREWLIKPV
-1020 TVVEDG
+1020 TVTKKDENGED
-1026 EEIEKTVPNLSFIKN
+1026 IETTVPNLAFIKS

-1060 RALGMVMLYRGQYV
+1060 RALGMVMLYRGQFV
-1074 DLYEGDLSKAN
+1074 DMYERDLSRASESN
-1085 REEPTVEYSYFSG
+1085 IIEEDDYFKQ
-1098 YDNLVKNRNG
+1098 YDEMMKRFENH
-1108 NNFSFP
+1108 

>member
-12 LEDLHIY
+12 LEELKIY

-68 PILDDMD
+68 PILDNMD

-82 RFNTDG
+82 KFNTDG
-88 YYTQLRP
+88 CYTQLRP

-167 RYFYIYQARYGGM
+167 RYFYIYQARYGGI

-190 EISSRGKAHPYSQEV
+190 EISSRGK
-205 YTPEGL
+205 
-211 KLWKDIKVGDTLF
+211 
-224 GDDGK
+224 
-229 ITKVIGIPFDDI
+229 
-241 CDVYEITFK
+241 
-250 DGRKVRASGNHLW
+250 
-263 KVWRR
+263 
-268 YSHCFKTMSTKEMLQ
+268 
-283 DFGKK
+283 
-288 RKPSDRNKGIEYIYA
+288 
-303 VPSNKGVDW
+303 
-312 DFRPT
+312 
-317 KIDPY
+317 
-322 TMGLC
+322 
-327 LGDGCFRTEKL
+327 
-338 QNNVYYSST
+338 
-347 EEDMCTYLKYVPYDI
+347 
-362 AKIKTK
+362 
-368 KGYFIRIPNVKNILQ
+368 
-383 EWGLHMKKSE
+383 
-393 DKYIPEEY
+393 
-401 KFNSREVRFNLLK
+401 
-414 GLMDSD
+414 
-420 GFVDSNG
+420 
-427 IPIIGTSSK
+427 
-436 KLANDI
+436 
-442 TFIAR
+442 
-447 SLGYNCLQ
+447 
-455 SVRKAGYR
+455 
-463 VNGEYKKCL
+463 
-472 DNYVVRIYTSDK
+472 
-484 IFNLE
+484 
-489 RKYKLISKFES
+489 
-500 KYSKSNK
+500 
-507 DFSTIIDIK
+507 
-516 KLQDEKCKCVTVDNE
+516 
-531 SHCYLIGDFVATHN
+531 
-545 SKSYSTSCM
+545 SKSYGMASM
-554 MAKRFVIGEDKKS
+554 IAKRFVIGEDKKS

-593 DGLLNKF
+593 DGILNKF

-621 MQDMSWVMGYVD
+621 LQDMSWVMGYVD
-633 LDTGTRRGTLNEVA
+633 LDTGTRKGTLNEVA

-717 VYNPRGYKMYA
+717 VYNPKGYKMYA
-728 LPNEYDKLGQ
+728 LPNVYDKLGQ

-746 FPGYLSRKGCYDKNG
+746 FPGYLSRKGCYDENG

-770 EILQDR
+770 EILIDR

-819 RINEIDNEPKFYD
+819 RINEIDNNPTEF
-832 DTYVGTLQQ
+832 DTVYTGVLQQ
-841 KSDGEVV
+841 NADGSVE
-848 FVPTTDMPIRDFP
+848 FIPTTDVPIREFP
-861 TKDNKVHGAIE
+861 TKDNKVKGCIE
-872 IFEMPQKDS
+872 IFEMPQKDK

-886 SNRYILGHDPVDND
+886 QNRYILGHDPVDND
-900 GANTMSLSST
+900 GADTMSLSST
-910 FVLDLFTDRIVAEYT
+910 FVLDLFTDKIVAEYT

-973 TPEYLID
+973 TPDYLVD

-985 VRGYGNSSKGVAA
+985 FKGYGNSSKGVAA
-998 SAPINDYAN
+998 TKPINDYAN
-1007 TLLREWLIKPVVI
+1007 TLVREWLIKPVTI
-1020 TVVEDG
+1020 TVMEDG
-1026 EEIEKTVPNLSFIKN
+1026 EEVEKIVPNLHFIRN
-1041 RALLKELVLFNPD
+1041 RALLKELVLYNPD
-1054 INVDRV
+1054 INVDRL
-1060 RALGMVMLYRGQYV
+1060 RALGMVMLYRGQFV
-1074 DLYEGDLSKAN
+1074 DMFEGNLSRAGNQEPVEEDDYFKHYDEMMKKYEKDFN
-1085 REEPTVEYSYFSG
+1085 
-1098 YDNLVKNRNG
+1098 
-1108 NNFSFP
+1108 

>member
-12 LEDLHIY
+12 LEELKIY

-63 DVVHP
+63 DVIHP
-68 PILDDMD
+68 PILDNMD

-82 RFNTDG
+82 KFNTDG

-190 EISSRGKAHPYSQEV
+190 EISSRGK
-205 YTPEGL
+205 
-211 KLWKDIKVGDTLF
+211 
-224 GDDGK
+224 
-229 ITKVIGIPFDDI
+229 
-241 CDVYEITFK
+241 
-250 DGRKVRASGNHLW
+250 
-263 KVWRR
+263 
-268 YSHCFKTMSTKEMLQ
+268 
-283 DFGKK
+283 
-288 RKPSDRNKGIEYIYA
+288 
-303 VPSNKGVDW
+303 
-312 DFRPT
+312 
-317 KIDPY
+317 
-322 TMGLC
+322 
-327 LGDGCFRTEKL
+327 
-338 QNNVYYSST
+338 
-347 EEDMCTYLKYVPYDI
+347 
-362 AKIKTK
+362 
-368 KGYFIRIPNVKNILQ
+368 
-383 EWGLHMKKSE
+383 
-393 DKYIPEEY
+393 
-401 KFNSREVRFNLLK
+401 
-414 GLMDSD
+414 
-420 GFVDSNG
+420 
-427 IPIIGTSSK
+427 
-436 KLANDI
+436 
-442 TFIAR
+442 
-447 SLGYNCLQ
+447 
-455 SVRKAGYR
+455 
-463 VNGEYKKCL
+463 
-472 DNYVVRIYTSDK
+472 
-484 IFNLE
+484 
-489 RKYKLISKFES
+489 
-500 KYSKSNK
+500 
-507 DFSTIIDIK
+507 
-516 KLQDEKCKCVTVDNE
+516 
-531 SHCYLIGDFVATHN
+531 
-545 SKSYSTSCM
+545 SKSYGMASM
-554 MAKRFVIGEDKKS
+554 IAKRFVIGEDKKS

-593 DGLLNKF
+593 DGILNKF

-621 MQDMSWVMGYVD
+621 LQDMSWVMGYVD
-633 LDTGTRRGTLNEVA
+633 LDTGTRKGTLNEVA

-707 ESDFQGAQEI
+707 QSDFQGAQEI
-717 VYNPRGYKMYA
+717 VYNPKGYKMYA
-728 LPNEYDKLGQ
+728 LPNVYDKLGQ

-746 FPGYLSRKGCYDKNG
+746 FPGYLSRKGCYDENG

-770 EILQDR
+770 EILIDR

-819 RINEIDNEPKFYD
+819 RINEIDNNSTEF
-832 DTYVGTLQQ
+832 DTVYTGMLQQ
-841 KSDGEVV
+841 KGDGSVE
-848 FVPTTDMPIRDFP
+848 FIPTTDVPIREFP
-861 TKDNKVHGAIE
+861 TKDNKIKGCIE
-872 IFEMPQKDS
+872 IFEMPQKDKN
-881 SGKVF
+881 GKVF
-886 SNRYILGHDPVDND
+886 TNRYILGHDPVDND
-900 GANTMSLSST
+900 GADTMSLSST
-910 FVLDLFTDRIVAEYT
+910 FVLDLFTDKIVAEYT

-973 TPEYLID
+973 TPDYLVD

-985 VRGYGNSSKGVAA
+985 FKGYGNSSKGVAA
-998 SAPINDYAN
+998 TKPINDYAN
-1007 TLLREWLIKPVVI
+1007 TLVREWLIKPVTI
-1020 TVVEDG
+1020 TVMEDG
-1026 EEIEKTVPNLSFIKN
+1026 EEVEKIVPNLHFIKN
-1041 RALLKELVLFNPD
+1041 RALLKELVLYNPD
-1054 INVDRV
+1054 INVDRL
-1060 RALGMVMLYRGQYV
+1060 RSLGMVMLYRGQFV
-1074 DLYEGDLSKAN
+1074 DMFEGNLSRAGNQEPIEEDDYFKHYDEMIKVYEKDFN
-1085 REEPTVEYSYFSG
+1085 
-1098 YDNLVKNRNG
+1098 
-1108 NNFSFP
+1108 

>member
-12 LEDLHIY
+12 LEELKIY

-28 FFDYINN
+28 FFDYLNN
-35 VPFIQWMISKDRPHA
+35 VPFIQWMVSKDRPHA

-75 YFRQEAI
+75 YFREAAI
-82 RFNTDG
+82 NYKTNG
-88 YYTQLRP
+88 AYSQLRP
-95 NSNPNSEF
+95 NPNPNSEF
-103 RKFWDSVLD
+103 KKHWDRELD
-112 RSWHGMVRESDGMWI
+112 RSWNYMLRESDGMWI

-133 YLNFDP
+133 YLNYDP
-139 IIQTKITEGSNQGER
+139 IIQTKIKKGSKRGER

-167 RYFYIYQARYGGM
+167 RYFYIYQAQNGGL
-180 YNPDGGLHGC
+180 YDKRGGLHGC

-211 KLWKDIKVGDTLF
+211 KLWKDVKIGDTLF

-229 ITKVIGIPFDDI
+229 TTKVIDIPFDDI

-250 DGRKVRASGNHLW
+250 DGRKVKASGNHLW

-268 YSHCFKTMSTKEMLQ
+268 YSRCFKTMSTKEMLR
-283 DFGKK
+283 DFCKK
-288 RKPSDRNKGIEYIYA
+288 RKPSDK
-303 VPSNKGVDW
+303 NKGVEFIYAIPSNRGVDW
-312 DFRPT
+312 EFRQT

-327 LGDGCFRTEKL
+327 LGDGCSRSEKL
-338 QNNVYYSST
+338 QNNVYYTSS

-362 AKIKTK
+362 IKLKTE
-368 KGYFIRIPNVKNILQ
+368 KGYFIRIPNVKNTLQ
-383 EWGLHMKKSE
+383 QWDLHMKKSE

-401 KFNSREVRFNLLK
+401 KFNSREVRFNILK

-427 IPIIGTSSK
+427 IPIIGVSSK
-436 KLANDI
+436 QLADDI
-442 TFIAR
+442 AFIAR

-455 SVRKAGYR
+455 SVKKSGYK
-463 VNGEYKKCL
+463 VNGEYKECL
-472 DNYVVRIYTSDK
+472 DNYIVRIYTSDR

-489 RKYKLISKFES
+489 RKYKLISKYES
-500 KYSKSNK
+500 KYSRSNK

-516 KLQDEKCKCVTVDNE
+516 KIQDERCKCVTVDNE
-531 SHCYLIGDFVATHN
+531 SHCYLIGDFITTHN
-545 SKSYSTSCM
+545 SKSYSTCSM
-554 MAKRFVIGEDKKS
+554 MAKRFVIGESKEVS
-567 NTGIAKKTSEQVRCL
+567 RQVKCL

-593 DGLLNKF
+593 DGILNKF
-600 QTQIDFLAQ
+600 QAQIDFLAQ
-609 NTPFPRKRLKSS
+609 NTPFPNKRLKSS
-621 MQDMSWVMGYVD
+621 LQDMAWTMGYVD
-633 LDTGTRRGTLNEVA
+633 LNTGTRRGTLNEVS

-687 VEEGKFSF
+687 VEEGDYSF

-717 VYNPRGYKMYA
+717 VYNPKGYKMYA
-728 LPNEYDKLGQ
+728 LPNVYDKLGQ

-746 FPGYLSRKGCYDKNG
+746 FPGYLSRKGCYDENG
-761 NSNVTKALL
+761 NSDVTKALL
-770 EILQDR
+770 EILIER

-806 TRGNMFPVTLLNE
+806 TRGNMFPVTMLNE
-819 RINEIDNEPKFYD
+819 RINELDNDVHSFD
-832 DTYVGTLQQ
+832 DVYVGQLRQ
-841 KSDGEVV
+841 KVDGSVE
-848 FVPTTDMPIRDFP
+848 FVPTADVPIREFP
-861 TKDNKVHGAIE
+861 TKDNKVRGAIE
-872 IFEMPQKDS
+872 IFEMPKKDS
-881 SGKVF
+881 NGKPF
-886 SNRYILGHDPVDND
+886 SNRYIVGHDPVDND

-934 FEIVRLL
+934 FEIVRLM

-946 GKCLYENNKRG
+946 AKCLYENNKRG

-963 SRRCLHLLAD
+963 SRRCLYLLAD

-985 VRGYGNSSKGVAA
+985 TRGYGNSAKGVGAVKA
-998 SAPINDYAN
+998 INDYAN
-1007 TLLREWLIKPVVI
+1007 DRIREWLIKPVTI
-1020 TVVEDG
+1020 TKKDENGED
-1026 EEIEKTVPNLSFIKN
+1026 IETTVPNLAFIKS

-1060 RALGMVMLYRGQYV
+1060 RALGMVMLYRGQFV
-1074 DLYEGDLSKAN
+1074 DMYERDLSRASESN
-1085 REEPTVEYSYFSG
+1085 ITEEDDYFKQ
-1098 YDNLVKNRNG
+1098 YDDMMKRFENH
-1108 NNFSFP
+1108 

>member
-12 LEDLHIY
+12 LEELKIY

-68 PILDDMD
+68 PILDNMD
-75 YFRQEAI
+75 YFREAAI
-82 RFNTDG
+82 SYKTNG
-88 YYTQLRP
+88 VYSQLRP
-95 NSNPNSEF
+95 NPNPNSEF
-103 RKFWDSVLD
+103 KKYWDKVLD
-112 RSWHGMVRESDGMWI
+112 RSWNYMLRESDGMWI

-139 IIQTKITEGSNQGER
+139 IIQTKIKKGSKRGER

-167 RYFYIYQARYGGM
+167 RYFYIYQAQNGGL
-180 YNPDGGLHGC
+180 YDKRGGLHGC

-211 KLWKDIKVGDTLF
+211 KLWEDVKVGDTLF

-229 ITKVIGIPFDDI
+229 TTKVVDIPFDDI

-250 DGRKVRASGNHLW
+250 DGRKVKASGNHLW

-268 YSHCFKTMSTKEMLQ
+268 YSHCFKTVSTKEMLQ
-283 DFGKK
+283 DFCKK
-288 RKPSDRNKGIEYIYA
+288 RKPSDRNKGIEFIYA
-303 VPSNKGVDW
+303 VPSNRGVDW
-312 DFRPT
+312 EFRQT

-338 QNNVYYSST
+338 QNNVYYTSS

-362 AKIKTK
+362 TKLKTE
-368 KGYFIRIPNVKNILQ
+368 KGYFIRIPNVKNTLQ
-383 EWGLHMKKSE
+383 QWGLHMKKSE

-401 KFNSREVRFNLLK
+401 KFNSREVRFNILK

-427 IPIIGTSSK
+427 VPIIGVSSK
-436 KLANDI
+436 QLADDI

-455 SVRKAGYR
+455 SVKKAGYKI
-463 VNGEYKKCL
+463 NGEYKECL
-472 DNYVVRIYTSDK
+472 DNYIVRIYTSDR

-489 RKYKLISKFES
+489 RKYKLISKYES
-500 KYSKSNK
+500 RYSKSNK
-507 DFSTIIDIK
+507 DFSTIVDIK
-516 KLQDEKCKCVTVDNE
+516 KLKDEKCKCVTVDNE
-531 SHCYLIGDFVATHN
+531 SHCYLIGDFVTTHN
-545 SKSYSTSCM
+545 SKSYSTCSM
-554 MAKRFVIGEDKKS
+554 MAKRFVIGESKEVS
-567 NTGIAKKTSEQVRCL
+567 RQVKCL

-593 DGLLNKF
+593 DGILNKF
-600 QTQIDFLAQ
+600 QAQIDFLAQ
-609 NTPFPRKRLKSS
+609 NTPFPNKRLKSS
-621 MQDMSWVMGYVD
+621 LQDMAWTMGYVD
-633 LDTGTRRGTLNEVA
+633 LNTGTRRGTLNEVS

-665 IVVEEFGSFANVLEM
+665 IIVEEFGSFGNVLEM

-687 VEEGKFSF
+687 VEEGDYSF

-717 VYNPRGYKMYA
+717 VYNPKGYKMYA
-728 LPNEYDKLGQ
+728 LPNVYDKLGQ

-746 FPGYLSRKGCYDKNG
+746 FPGYLSRKGCYDENG

-770 EILQDR
+770 EILIDR

-819 RINEIDNEPKFYD
+819 RINEIDNNPTEF
-832 DTYVGTLQQ
+832 DTVYTGMLQQ
-841 KSDGEVV
+841 KSDGSVE
-848 FVPTTDMPIRDFP
+848 FVPTTDVPIREFP
-861 TKDNKVHGAIE
+861 TKDNKIKGCIE
-872 IFEMPQKDS
+872 IFEMPQKDKN
-881 SGKVF
+881 GKVF
-886 SNRYILGHDPVDND
+886 TNRYILGHDPVDND
-900 GANTMSLSST
+900 SADTMSLSST
-910 FVLDLFTDRIVAEYT
+910 FVLDLFTDKIVAEYT

-973 TPEYLID
+973 TPDYLVD

-985 VRGYGNSSKGVAA
+985 FKGYGNSSKGVAA
-998 SAPINDYAN
+998 TKPINDYAN
-1007 TLLREWLIKPVVI
+1007 TLVREWLIKPVTI
-1020 TVVEDG
+1020 TVMEDG
-1026 EEIEKTVPNLSFIKN
+1026 EEVEKIVPNLHFIKN
-1041 RALLKELVLFNPD
+1041 RALLKELVLYNPD
-1054 INVDRV
+1054 INVDRL
-1060 RALGMVMLYRGQYV
+1060 RSLGMVMLYRGQFV
-1074 DLYEGDLSKAN
+1074 DMFEGNLSRAGNQEPVEEDDYFKHYDEMIKVYEKDFN
-1085 REEPTVEYSYFSG
+1085 
-1098 YDNLVKNRNG
+1098 
-1108 NNFSFP
+1108 